1 MHLAG
6 PGRIAELAALRAA
19 EPRRWLDRALVKFVL
34 FPLLPA
40 LRAFRLHQHI
50 AYGGTFGEYY
60 TYGLT
65 AYLSGL
71 LIWWVSWAIGVML
84 VAAALRVAI
93 EIVTVLALTLR
104 PTRAPDVRRALE
116 LLGRLAYCVGL
127 PAWLMLRLLA
137 N

>member
-1 MHLAG
+1 MAD
-6 PGRIAELAALRAA
+6 LAATRGA
-19 EPRRWLDRALVKFVL
+19 EPRRWFDRALVKFVL

-40 LRAFRLHQHI
+40 LAAFRLHQHI

-71 LIWWVSWAIGVML
+71 LIWWVSWSIGLML
-84 VAAALRVAI
+84 LAAALRIVI
-93 EIVTVLALTLR
+93 ETGTVLALQLR
-104 PTRAPDVRRALE
+104 PTRAMQVRRSLE
-116 LLGRLAYCVGL
+116 WLGRLTFYLGV
-127 PAWLMLRLLA
+127 PAWLGLRILM